1 MTPAAEYRPLCGLT
15 APCGMPLILRPVL
28 RKKMIL
34 YRPVGIEELG
44 LIFDSGMMMFPPRLP
59 EQPIFYPVTN
69 FEYARQ
75 IAHDWN
81 TTSGARAGYVT
92 TFEVADDYVSRFE
105 RKIVGGREHEELWV
119 PAEELEEF
127 NSNIQD
133 LIEVDAAYFG
143 DGFSGLIPDQ
153 FGLRGKNA
161 IEQFVCL
168 HGTANYSGMD
178 FSCETYAQRRIV
190 YCHYPFWLQYD
201 FTAEDV
207 TIEQRDELIERIEK
221 RWELSDIP
229 FSLPRLNKKNA
240 EPRH

>member
-1 MTPAAEYRPLCGLT
+1 
-15 APCGMPLILRPVL
+15 
-28 RKKMIL
+28 MIL
-34 YRPVGIEELG
+34 YRPIGIEELS
-44 LIFDSGMMMFPPRLP
+44 LIFDSGMREFPPRLP
-59 EQPIFYPVTN
+59 EQPIFYPVTK
-69 FEYARQ
+69 FRYARQ

-81 TTSGARAGYVT
+81 TNSGARAGYVI
-92 TFEVADDYVSRFE
+92 TFEVGDDYVSRFE

-127 NSNIQD
+127 NKNIRG

-161 IEQFVCL
+161 VEQFVCL
-168 HGTANYSGMD
+168 RGTADYSGMD

-190 YCHYPFWLQYD
+190 YCHYPFWLQHD
-201 FTAEDV
+201 FTSEEV

-221 RWELSDIP
+221 RWGLSDIS
-229 FSLPRLNKKNA
+229 FSLPRLNKQNA